1 MPIYEYL
8 CNDCEKPF
16 EELVMSAATAVACP
30 LCEGTD
36 IERLMSVVNARS
48 GGRSGELPATACGRP
63 SAPPGCD
70 GHGGCGCH

>member
-1 MPIYEYL
+1 VPIYEYM

-16 EELVMSAATAVACP
+16 EELVLSAATAVACP

-36 IERLMSVVNARS
+36 INRLLSVVNARS
-48 GGRSGELPATACGRP
+48 GGSSTPGPSPCGRP
-63 SAPPGCD
+63 SAPPSCD